1 MATKL
6 VGLKIR
12 NLRMQAGLA
21 QGTLAQRTGI
31 SPSYLNLIE
40 RNRRPAPTAL
50 LDRIAA
56 ELAVDRAQL
65 DGEAERRLA
74 DEVREVSAELAASEK
89 LPDLAPAE
97 QFVGHHPGWAALL
110 LRVYRSY
117 QDRDAAVLALADRL
131 EHDPFLRDSVH
142 QMLTQV
148 TSIRSAAEIVHADDT
163 LDAADSRRFLKIVAD
178 DSARLSQ
185 TARALAGFFDSAQT
199 RVRAAT
205 PTEKVDALIV
215 ESQNYFPELENYAD
229 AVRAAG
235 GAGRVLYSPPV
246 FDAPGDPTDDPA
258 GNEDPPSPFERLR
271 ARARQGATDEAA
283 AILARHEGFEQDDA
297 ACRLATEAL
306 FAYAAA
312 AMLMPYEPF
321 LAAAER
327 HRYDPDRL
335 ARLFGVSYE
344 QAAHRLTTLR
354 RPGREGVRFAFMRAD
369 PSGYISKRLPLPRL
383 PLPRYGSACPL
394 WVIYGAFQTPG
405 MTARAYGALTS
416 GDDFL
421 FFARAVEKQPAT
433 AGGMRHLMSI
443 MLACT
448 ADDASRVAAGD
459 GIERRAGTVP
469 VGTTC
474 RLCVREACRQ
484 RQEPPLVV

>member
-1 MATKL
+1 MAAKFI
-6 VGLKIR
+6 GLKIR
-12 NLRMQAGLA
+12 SLRMQAGLT
-21 QGTLAQRTGI
+21 QGTLARRAGI

-40 RNRRPAPTAL
+40 SNRRPASTVL

-65 DGEAERRLA
+65 DGEAERRMA
-74 DEVREVSAELAASEK
+74 DQVLEVSAELAASER
-89 LPDLAPAE
+89 LPELAPAE
-97 QFVGHHPGWAALL
+97 EFVGHHPGWAALL

-142 QMLTQV
+142 RMLTHV
-148 TSIRSAAEIVHADDT
+148 TSIRSAAEILSANDT
-163 LDAADSRRFLKIVAD
+163 LNAIDNRRFLEIVAG

-185 TARALAGFFDSAQT
+185 TAMALAAFFDSAQT

-215 ESQNYFPELENYAD
+215 ESQNHFPELEAYAD
-229 AVRAAG
+229 ALRDAG
-235 GAGRVLYSPPV
+235 GLARALQPPPS
-246 FDAPGDPTDDPA
+246 FEAADS
-258 GNEDPPSPFERLR
+258 EDPPSAFERLR
-271 ARARQGATDEAA
+271 TQARQGAAGEVA
-283 AILARHEGFEQDDA
+283 AILSRHDEFEQDDEA
-297 ACRLATEAL
+297 YRLATKAL

-321 LAAAER
+321 HAAAER

-354 RPGREGVRFAFMRAD
+354 RPGKEGVRFAFMRAD
-369 PSGYISKRLPLPRL
+369 PSGFISKRLPLPHL
-383 PLPRYGSACPL
+383 PLPRYGNACPL

-405 MTARAYGALTS
+405 MTARAFGALTS

-421 FFARAVEKQPAT
+421 FFARAVEKQPAI
-433 AGGMRHLMSI
+433 AGGGRHLMSI

-448 ADDASRVAAGD
+448 GDDAPRIAAGD
-459 GIERRAGTVP
+459 GIERRAATVP

-474 RLCVREACRQ
+474 RLCIQVGCRQ

>member
-1 MATKL
+1 MAAKL

-12 NLRMQAGLA
+12 TLRMQAGLS
-21 QGTLAQRTGI
+21 QNILAQRAGI

-40 RNRRPAPTAL
+40 RNRRPASTLL

-89 LPDLAPAE
+89 LPELASAE
-97 QFVGHHPGWAALL
+97 EFVGHHPGWAALL
-110 LRVYRSY
+110 LRLYRSY

-142 QMLTQV
+142 QMLTHV
-148 TSIRSAAEIVHADDT
+148 TSIRSAAEIVQASDT
-163 LDAADSRRFLKIVAD
+163 LESTDSRRFLEIVAG

-185 TARALAGFFDSAQT
+185 TAMALAAFFDSAQT

-215 ESQNYFPELENYAD
+215 ASQNYFPELEAYAD
-229 AVRAAG
+229 AVRATG
-235 GAGRVLYSPPV
+235 EHETLLHIPPA
-246 FDAPGDPTDDPA
+246 FDAAD
-258 GNEDPPSPFERLR
+258 NEEQPSPFERLR
-271 ARARQGATDEAA
+271 AQARLGAASEIA
-283 AILARHEGFEQDDA
+283 AILSRHEGFEQDGEA
-297 ACRLATEAL
+297 FRLAANAL
-306 FAYAAA
+306 FAYTAAA
-312 AMLMPYEPF
+312 VLMPYEPF
-321 LAAAER
+321 HAAAER
-327 HRYDPDRL
+327 HRYDPNRL

-344 QAAHRLTTLR
+344 QAAHRMTTLR

-383 PLPRYGSACPL
+383 PLPRYGNACPL
-394 WVIYGAFQTPG
+394 WVIYTAFQTPG
-405 MTARAYGALTS
+405 MTARAFGALAS

-421 FFARAVEKQPAT
+421 FFARAVEKQPAMT
-433 AGGMRHLMSI
+433 GGARHLMSI
-443 MLACT
+443 MLACDG
-448 ADDASRVAAGD
+448 DDAARVAAAD
-459 GIERRAGTVP
+459 GIERRAATVP

-484 RQEPPLVV
+484 RQEPPLIA

>member
-1 MATKL
+1 MAAKL
-6 VGLKIR
+6 IGLKIR

-21 QGTLAQRTGI
+21 QGTLARRAGI

-40 RNRRPAPTAL
+40 RNRRPASTVL

-74 DEVREVSAELAASEK
+74 DEVREVSAELAASER
-89 LPDLAPAE
+89 LPELAPAE
-97 QFVGHHPGWAALL
+97 EFVGHHPGWAALL

-142 QMLTQV
+142 QMLTHV
-148 TSIRSAAEIVHADDT
+148 TSIRSAAEIVYADDT
-163 LDAADSRRFLKIVAD
+163 LDAVDSRRFLEIVAN

-185 TARALAGFFDSAQT
+185 TAMALAAFFDSAQT

-215 ESQNYFPELENYAD
+215 ESQNYFPELEDYAD

-235 GAGRVLYSPPV
+235 GPARMLHSPPS
-246 FDAPGDPTDDPA
+246 FDAAGDAA
-258 GNEDPPSPFERLR
+258 GSEDRPSPFDRLR
-271 ARARQGATDEAA
+271 AQARDGAAGEVA
-283 AILARHEGFEQDDA
+283 AILSRHEGFEQDDA

-321 LAAAER
+321 HAAAER

-335 ARLFGVSYE
+335 ARMFGVSYE

-369 PSGYISKRLPLPRL
+369 PSGFISKRLPLPHL
-383 PLPRYGSACPL
+383 PLPRYGNACPL

-405 MTARAYGALTS
+405 MTARAFGALTS

-421 FFARAVEKQPAT
+421 FFARAVEKQPAM
-433 AGGMRHLMSI
+433 AGGARHLMSI

-448 ADDASRVAAGD
+448 GDDGARVAAGD
-459 GIERRAGTVP
+459 GIERRAATVP

-474 RLCVREACRQ
+474 RLCIREACRQ

>member
-1 MATKL
+1 MATNL

-12 NLRMQAGLA
+12 TLRIQAGLA
-21 QGTLAQRTGI
+21 QGTLARRAGI

-40 RNRRPAPTAL
+40 RNRRPASTLL

-56 ELAVDRAQL
+56 ELSIDRAQL

-74 DEVREVSAELAASEK
+74 DEVREVSAELAASER

-97 QFVGHHPGWAALL
+97 EFVGHHPGWAALL

-117 QDRDAAVLALADRL
+117 QDRNAAVLALADRL
-131 EHDPFLRDSVH
+131 DRDPFLRDSVH
-142 QMLTQV
+142 RMLTHV
-148 TSIRSAAEIVHADDT
+148 TSIRSAAEIVEADDT
-163 LDAADSRRFLKIVAD
+163 LDAADRRRFLSIVAD

-185 TARALAGFFDSAQT
+185 TAQALAAFFDSAQT
-199 RVRAAT
+199 RVRATT

-215 ESQNYFPELENYAD
+215 ESQNHFPELEDYAD
-229 AVRAAG
+229 SVRAAG
-235 GAGRVLYSPPV
+235 GMARVLSPAHLA
-246 FDAPGDPTDDPA
+246 DEAAGD
-258 GNEDPPSPFERLR
+258 EPPSPFERLR
-271 ARARQGATDEAA
+271 EEARGGAAAEIA
-283 AILARHEGFEQDDA
+283 AILSRHDGFAQDEEAR
-297 ACRLATEAL
+297 RLAAEAL

-321 LAAAER
+321 HAAAER
-327 HRYDPDRL
+327 HRHDPDRL

-369 PSGYISKRLPLPRL
+369 PSGYITKRLPLPRL
-383 PLPRYGSACPL
+383 PLPRFGNACPL

-405 MTARAYGALTS
+405 MSARAFGALPS
-416 GDDFL
+416 GDEFL
-421 FFARAVEKQPAT
+421 FFARAVEKQPARP
-433 AGGMRHLMSI
+433 GGARHLMSI
-443 MLACT
+443 MLAC
-448 ADDASRVAAGD
+448 AAGDAARVAAGD
-459 GIERRAGTVP
+459 GIDRRAATVP

-474 RLCVREACRQ
+474 RLCARETCRQ
-484 RQEPPLVV
+484 RQEPPLVL

>member
-1 MATKL
+1 MAAKL

-12 NLRMQAGLA
+12 NLRMQAGLS
-21 QGTLAQRTGI
+21 QNILAQRAGI

-40 RNRRPAPTAL
+40 RNRRPASTLL

-65 DGEAERRLA
+65 DGEAERRMA

-89 LPDLAPAE
+89 LPELAAAE
-97 QFVGHHPGWAALL
+97 EFVGHHPGWAALL
-110 LRVYRSY
+110 LRLYRSY

-142 QMLTQV
+142 QMLTHV
-148 TSIRSAAEIVHADDT
+148 TSIRSAAEIVQASDT
-163 LDAADSRRFLKIVAD
+163 LGSSDSRRFLEIVAG

-185 TARALAGFFDSAQT
+185 TAMALAAFFDSAQT

-215 ESQNYFPELENYAD
+215 ASQNYFPELEAYAD
-229 AVRAAG
+229 AVRNAG
-235 GAGRVLYSPPV
+235 AHAPLLHAPPS
-246 FDAPGDPTDDPA
+246 FDAAD
-258 GNEDPPSPFERLR
+258 NEELPSPFERLR
-271 ARARQGATDEAA
+271 AQARLGVTGEVA
-283 AILARHEGFEQDDA
+283 AILSRHEGFEQDDE

-312 AMLMPYEPF
+312 AVLMPYEPF
-321 LAAAER
+321 HAAAER

-344 QAAHRLTTLR
+344 QAAHRMTTLR

-383 PLPRYGSACPL
+383 PLPRYGNACPL
-394 WVIYGAFQTPG
+394 WVIYTAFQTPG
-405 MTARAYGALTS
+405 MTARAFGALAS

-421 FFARAVEKQPAT
+421 FFARAVEKQPAMT
-433 AGGMRHLMSI
+433 GGGRHLMSI
-443 MLACT
+443 MLAC
-448 ADDASRVAAGD
+448 AGDDASRVAAAD
-459 GIERRAGTVP
+459 GIERRAATVP

-484 RQEPPLVV
+484 RQEPPLIA